1 MKTEK
6 QRKFAA
12 AGGLCGAFYLVNGL
26 WNLPDFIMG
35 IVLGVAIVLL
45 ALALLPEEA
54 LEKLR
59 KWKRRG

>member
-6 QRKFAA
+6 QRKFAI
-12 AGGLCGAFYLVNGL
+12 AGGLCGAFYLANDL
-26 WNLPDFIMG
+26 WNLPDLVMG
-35 IVLGVAIVLL
+35 AVLGVTVVLL
-45 ALALLPEEA
+45 ILALLPEET